1 MLYFVIADLA
11 GIDVM
16 YQFSLAWFQ
25 DMFASCIKV
34 TAGRDSRPSSGNRP
48 LSGRIRPSSARSS
61 PDLTKTGRESPL
73 SGIESSRA
81 VLQGRE
87 LIKHLQNMVDNL
99 TESIYR

>member
-16 YQFSLAWFQ
+16 YQFSLAWFK
-25 DMFASCIKV
+25 DMFASCIKINS
-34 TAGRDSRPSSGNRP
+34 GRTSRPSSANRP
-48 LSGRIRPSSARSS
+48 LSGRIRPSSARGS
-61 PDLTKTGRESPL
+61 PDIGRDSPVP
-73 SGIESSRA
+73 GIDSSKA
-81 VLQGRE
+81 ALQGRD